1 MTIKTESCSIE
12 NLSESHGNKCKSY
25 EFYKSIIKWFYV
37 DFSKFTQFELENYI
51 TMKKAGMVLHCSK
64 GIINLYIKNN
74 LLTSMKIP
82 TTNPLHRYQGTKQ
95 YNKIETKSLA
105 KLINL
110 MREHISHT
118 LIPFEQSS
126 YINNVFNPKNCV
138 SINSNDID
146 TMFNGGKK

>member
-1 MTIKTESCSIE
+1 
-12 NLSESHGNKCKSY
+12 
-25 EFYKSIIKWFYV
+25 
-37 DFSKFTQFELENYI
+37 
-51 TMKKAGMVLHCSK
+51 MKKAGMVLHCSK

-82 TTNPLHRYQGTKQ
+82 TTNPLHRYQGTKH

-126 YINNVFNPKNCV
+126 YINNVILLLGSCLNLSNKCFSFFVVDMRIIIYLAHHFKHYINYLPVHHSCYRFV
-138 SINSNDID
+138 SITKSIQ
-146 TMFNGGKK
+146 KV